1 MNKLMK
7 RGLLALA
14 TATVLTGATLATASA
29 SGSTTTPAATT
40 SVAHS
45 GLAKGAT
52 PALRT
57 AAVGAAT
64 TATLLLPDSTGSDA
78 TTALSYS
85 GGTSVE
91 AGKAGFAPLSVMRG
105 LDAKSVFLTQRL
117 TGQKALAKGVA
128 LVVTPSGSTQPE
140 LKMTL
145 GGVTVV
151 SDQFSGAS
159 GGIPQEQVS
168 FHYTSVELDYWTP
181 KAAGGY
187 TETTTCWNVSTQTAS
202 CPTAVK

>member
-14 TATVLTGATLATASA
+14 TAAVLTGATLATASA
-29 SGSTTTPAATT
+29 SGTKTTVPTTP
-40 SVAHS
+40 VAQ
-45 GLAKGAT
+45 GGVAKGAT

-64 TATLLLPDSTGSDA
+64 TATLLLPDSAGGDA
-78 TTALSYS
+78 TAALSYS
-85 GGTSVE
+85 GGTSVT
-91 AGKAGFAPLSVMRG
+91 AGKAGFANLSVMRG
-105 LDAKSVFLTQRL
+105 VDAKTVFLTQRL
-117 TGQKALAKGVA
+117 TSQKALAKGVA
-128 LVVTPSGSTQPE
+128 VVVTPSGSTQPE

-151 SDQFSGAS
+151 SDQFSGSS
-159 GGIPQEQVS
+159 GGIPEEEVS
-168 FHYTSVELDYWTP
+168 FHYTSVEIAYWTP
-181 KAAGGY
+181 KTAGGY

-202 CPTAVK
+202 CPTAVN

>member
-7 RGLLALA
+7 RGTLALA
-14 TATVLTGATLATASA
+14 TAIVLTGATLATASA
-29 SGSTTTPAATT
+29 SGIKTSLATT

-45 GLAKGAT
+45 TLAEGAA

-57 AAVGAAT
+57 AAVSTAT

-78 TTALSYS
+78 TAAISYN
-85 GGTSVE
+85 GATSVV
-91 AGKAGFAPLSVMRG
+91 AGKAGFANLSITRRV
-105 LDAKSVFLTQRL
+105 DAKTVFLTQRL
-117 TGQKALAKGVA
+117 TSQAALAKGVA
-128 LVVTPSGSTQPE
+128 LVVTPSGSAQPE

-151 SDQFSGAS
+151 AEQFSGAS
-159 GGIPQEQVS
+159 GGTSQEKVS

-181 KAAGGY
+181 KTAGGY
-187 TETTTCWNVSTQTAS
+187 TKTTTCWNINTQTAS

>member
-29 SGSTTTPAATT
+29 SGTSTTPATT
-40 SVAHS
+40 PVSHS
-45 GLAKGAT
+45 GLAKGAA

-85 GGTSVE
+85 GGTSVT
-91 AGKAGFAPLSVMRG
+91 AGKAGFEALSVTRG
-105 LDAKSVFLTQRL
+105 VDAKSVFLAQRL
-117 TGQKALAKGVA
+117 TSQKALAKGIA

-140 LKMTL
+140 MKMTL

-151 SDQFSGAS
+151 SDQFSGTN

-181 KAAGGY
+181 KKAGGY
-187 TETTTCWNVSTQTAS
+187 TETTTCWDVSTETAS